1 MQALVNFIFLV
12 VLVFI
17 VALIFFAA
25 YWVWS
30 KTPSWSDLNP
40 LNLLKKAFNSFPK
53 AKEKPGPVNPKTKQ
67 EKDALTW
74 KKPQIQPE
82 TDLLSKK
89 EKVGSFFS
97 DTENFLSYYFK
108 PVNKEGQTQ
117 AEIDRLKK
125 YLQGAK

>member
-1 MQALVNFIFLV
+1 LN
-12 VLVFI
+12 I
-17 VALIFFAA
+17 V
-25 YWVWS
+25 
-30 KTPSWSDLNP
+30 
-40 LNLLKKAFNSFPK
+40 KKAWNNLTTPK
-53 AKEKPGPVNPKTKQ
+53 IEKGSVNPKTKE